1 MNIFVFFLGRSRVFV
16 YLCEKFVD
24 MIDNDTW
31 LLSELKQYC
40 KDFNVPTEFV
50 FEILR
55 DQKVIPMIRGKA
67 TEYNAYLYLKEVLN
81 HHTWDVQKLNL
92 NAQNDAYDEDVS
104 ITHRPSGIRLKV
116 ECKNACR
123 GSFKDGIRTKVLHQP
138 HFKVKCHRS
147 RSNMSKTTNDRY
159 LVGEFDLLMT
169 NTSNA
174 LYQDRTDDYLELL
187 DNERMIEIL
196 YNYYHVHTDRDLIDC
211 CNNDWRFAIP
221 SEIAKNGVIPRTPYV
236 ALQNDGHWFNFNRLD
251 GKLRSI
257 VDIKKQ
263 QRRGRSR

>member
-1 MNIFVFFLGRSRVFV
+1 MVN
-16 YLCEKFVD
+16 
-24 MIDNDTW
+24 DNNW
-31 LLSELKQYC
+31 LLDELKQYC
-40 KDFNVPTEFV
+40 RDFNVPTEYV

-67 TEYNAYLYLKEVLN
+67 TEYNAYLYLKSVLN
-81 HHTWDVQKLNL
+81 QHTWDVQKLNL

-123 GSFKDGIRTKVLHQP
+123 GSFKDGSRTKVMRLP

-147 RSNMSKTTNDRY
+147 RSNMSKDTNDRY

-187 DNERMIEIL
+187 DNERMIDIL
-196 YNYYHVHTDRDLIDC
+196 YKHYQVNNDKDLIES

-221 SEIAKNGVIPRTPYV
+221 SEIANEGVIPRTPYV
-236 ALQNDGHWFNFNRLD
+236 ALENDAHWFDYCRLD
-251 GKLRSI
+251 NKLKSI
-257 VDIKKQ
+257 IVVKKQ
-263 QRRGRSR
+263 LKRNKR

>member
-1 MNIFVFFLGRSRVFV
+1 MQPNLFLM
-16 YLCEKFVD
+16 EE
-24 MIDNDTW
+24 W
-31 LLSELKQYC
+31 LINELKQYC
-40 KDFNVPTEFV
+40 KDFNVPTEYL

-67 TEYNAYLYLKEVLN
+67 TEYNAYLYLKDALN
-81 HHTWDVQKLNL
+81 PHTWDVQKLNL
-92 NAQNDAYDEDVS
+92 NAQNEEFDEDVS

-123 GSFKDGIRTKVLHQP
+123 GSFRDGVRTKVMRVP

-147 RSNMSKTTNDRY
+147 RSNMSKDTNDRY

-174 LYQDRTDDYLELL
+174 LYQDRTDDYLEIL
-187 DNERMIEIL
+187 DDDNMINIL
-196 YNYYHVHTDRDLIDC
+196 FEFYHVDNTEDLIEC

-221 SEIAKNGVIPRTPYV
+221 SDIADNGVIPRTPYV
-236 ALQNDGHWFNFNRLD
+236 ALDNDAHWFKDNRLD
-251 GKLRSI
+251 EKLRSI
-257 VDIKKQ
+257 VVRKRAL
-263 QRRGRSR
+263 RRFNRRR